1 MRPHRLTAAR
11 VSVTPPGIMAR
22 TRTRTTTHRNAAR
35 SVARAAGVR
44 LAGRHPERI
53 LGLL

>member
-1 MRPHRLTAAR
+1 LTAAR
-11 VSVTPPGIMAR
+11 VSVIPRRIMA
-22 TRTRTTTHRNAAR
+22 RTRTTTHRNAAR